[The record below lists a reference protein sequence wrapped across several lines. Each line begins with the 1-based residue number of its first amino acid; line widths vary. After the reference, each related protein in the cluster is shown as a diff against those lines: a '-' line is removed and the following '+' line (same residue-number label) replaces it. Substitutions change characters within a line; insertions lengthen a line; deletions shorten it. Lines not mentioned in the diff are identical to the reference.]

1 MNDYYFDRE
10 EALYEMY
17 EDSLN
22 TFEEDQEDQEDDYYN
37 HPSLSAADRN
47 PSLRWPMKAFSFYLV
62 LASILTFSVSTALIG
77 KAEKVMEA
85 QDARYEQLMEAMN

>member
-22 TFEEDQEDQEDDYYN
+22 TFEEDQEDQEED
-37 HPSLSAADRN
+37 PSLSAADRN
-47 PSLRWPMKAFSFYLV
+47 PSLRWPMKAFSFYL
-62 LASILTFSVSTALIG
+62 TFSVSTVLIG

-85 QDARYEQLMEAMN
+85 QDARYEQLMKTIN

>member
-22 TFEEDQEDQEDDYYN
+22 TFEEDQEDQEED
-37 HPSLSAADRN
+37 PSLSAADRN
-47 PSLRWPMKAFSFYLV
+47 PSLRWPNESLFLLPRPRFHSHLLRFYC
-62 LASILTFSVSTALIG
+62 SY
-77 KAEKVMEA
+77 
-85 QDARYEQLMEAMN
+85 R